1 MKNICSLLLIA
12 FCISC
17 SNKEMSFEQTPT
29 GPELGF
35 SDTVYIRERDSLNL
49 NGNGVI
55 NIYTKPAE
63 QQLHLQLS
71 DTSGKVHFSYRG
83 EKLNNNQPVVVAGEW
98 NSLFCKVDQAGI
110 YGIEVSLRD
119 QLGRQSFKKL
129 VIKAAAAQRPTASLL
144 WMADERDTINR
155 RYFFDA
161 HGSSQPYGKI
171 MSYHYEINGQSFQ
184 VNTEK
189 MQYQFYQKGSYPV
202 RFFVVD
208 DLSQHSDTLHQ
219 VIDVL

>member
-1 MKNICSLLLIA
+1 MKNIYSLLLLF

-17 SNKEMSFEQTPT
+17 SSKEISFEQTPT
-29 GPELGF
+29 GPQLGF
-35 SDTVYIRERDSLNL
+35 ADTVYIRERDSLNL

-55 NIYTKPAE
+55 SIYAKPAD
-63 QQLHLQLS
+63 QQMHLQLS

-83 EKLNNNQPVVVAGEW
+83 EKLSNNQPVVVAGEW
-98 NSLFCKVDQAGI
+98 NSVFCLVDQAGI

-119 QLGRQSFKKL
+119 QLGRVSLKKL
-129 VIKAAAAQRPTASLL
+129 VIKAAAAQKPIARLL
-144 WMADERDTINR
+144 WMADERDSINR

-171 MSYHYEINGQSFQ
+171 LSYHYEINGQSFQ
-184 VNTEK
+184 VSTDK
-189 MQYQFYQKGSYPV
+189 MQYLFYQKGTYPI

-208 DLSQHSDTLHQ
+208 DLAQHSDTLHEI
-219 VIDVL
+219 IDVL

>member
-1 MKNICSLLLIA
+1 
-12 FCISC
+12 
-17 SNKEMSFEQTPT
+17 MSFEQTPT

-55 NIYTKPAE
+55 KIYAKPAD

-98 NSLFCKVDQAGI
+98 NSLFCKVDHAGI
-110 YGIEVSLRD
+110 YGIVVSLKD
-119 QLGRQSFKKL
+119 QLGRVNLKNL
-129 VIKAAAAQRPTASLL
+129 IIKAAAAQRPVAKLL
-144 WMADERDTINR
+144 WRADERDSINR
-155 RYFFDA
+155 RYYFDA

-189 MQYQFYQKGSYPV
+189 MQYLFYQKGSYPI

-208 DLSQHSDTLHQ
+208 DLAQHSDTLHQ
-219 VIDVL
+219 IIDVL

>member
-1 MKNICSLLLIA
+1 MKNICSLLLFA

-49 NGNGVI
+49 NGNGI
-55 NIYTKPAE
+55 IRIYTKPVD
-63 QQLHLQLS
+63 QQLHLQLA

-110 YGIEVSLRD
+110 YGIEVSLKD
-119 QLGRQSFKKL
+119 QLGRVVYKKM
-129 VIKAAAAQRPTASLL
+129 VIKAAAAQRPVAKLL
-144 WMADERDTINR
+144 WMADERDSINR

-161 HGSSQPYGKI
+161 HGSSQLYGKI
-171 MSYHYEINGQSFQ
+171 ISYHYEINGQSFQ

-202 RFFVVD
+202 SFFVVD
-208 DLSQHSDTLHQ
+208 DLLQHSDTLHQ